1 MPETDGRVNILGLTR
16 SAFEALAGRGGR
28 TTPPHMYVDLYNV
41 LNSQRPVS
49 LVNADNSLFGQVWAR
64 QLPRWTQIKA
74 TLKF

>member
-1 MPETDGRVNILGLTR
+1 
-16 SAFEALAGRGGR
+16 
-28 TTPPHMYVDLYNV
+28 MYVDLAIEKDFQLRRGITLGLGVNAYNV

-49 LVNADNSLFGQVWAR
+49 FVNADNSLFGQIWAR